1 MSDRVLIAEDDLTS
15 REILRRTLRKAGY
28 TVIAVEDG
36 EAAWRVLD
44 SPDGPSL
51 AILDWVMPG
60 LDGPEVCRRVRA
72 RFAADRGYAYLLLLT
87 GKDKTAD
94 VVEGLAAGADDYVT
108 KPFSPA
114 ELEARLRVGRRIL
127 DLELKLRS
135 ERAAYEHQ
143 ARHDALTGLW
153 ARRVV
158 IDHLER
164 ELSRGRR
171 REACVAVILTDID
184 HFKRVNDTHGHL
196 VGDEVLVE
204 VAHRLRGSLRLYD
217 GVGRYGGE
225 EFLVVAECRNEEDA
239 MIVAE
244 RLRASVSDTPI
255 ATPSGPLQLTASVGV
270 STSVAFGWNGR
281 DLLSAADT
289 ALYEAKH
296 SGRNRVAL
304 SRGPAPDG
312 TPASNQPL

>member
-1 MSDRVLIAEDDLTS
+1 MSDKVLIAEDDLTS

-28 TVIAVEDG
+28 DVIAVEDG

-44 SPDGPSL
+44 GPDSPAL

-60 LDGPEVCRRVRA
+60 LDGPEICRRVRT
-72 RFAADRGYAYLLLLT
+72 RFAADRGYVYLLLLT

-114 ELEARLRVGRRIL
+114 ELDARLRVGRRIL
-127 DLELKLRS
+127 DLEAKLRS

-164 ELSRGRR
+164 ELSRGKRL
-171 REACVAVILTDID
+171 EGCVAVILADID
-184 HFKRVNDTHGHL
+184 HFKRVNDTYGHL
-196 VGDEVLVE
+196 VGDEVLVQ
-204 VAHRLRGSLRLYD
+204 VAQRLKGSLRMYD
-217 GVGRYGGE
+217 GLGRYGGE
-225 EFLVVAECRNEEDA
+225 EFLVVAECRSEEDA
-239 MIVAE
+239 VLVAE
-244 RLRASVSDTPI
+244 RLRSALEETPV
-255 ATPSGPLQLTASVGV
+255 ATASGPLVVTASVGV
-270 STSVAFGWNGR
+270 ATSLSHGWNGR

-289 ALYEAKH
+289 ALYDAKH
-296 SGRNRVAL
+296 AGRNRVVL
-304 SRGPAPDG
+304 SAPGASGAPPTGPA
-312 TPASNQPL
+312 

>member
-1 MSDRVLIAEDDLTS
+1 MSDKVLIAEDDLTS

-28 TVIAVEDG
+28 DVVAVEDG
-36 EAAWRVLD
+36 DAAWRALD
-44 SPDGPSL
+44 APDGPSL

-94 VVEGLAAGADDYVT
+94 IVEGLAAGADDYVT

-127 DLELKLRS
+127 ELEAKLRA

-171 REACVAVILTDID
+171 REGCVAVILADID
-184 HFKRVNDTHGHL
+184 HFKRINDTCGHL
-196 VGDEVLVE
+196 IGDEVLIK
-204 VAHRLRGSLRLYD
+204 VAQRLKGSLRVYD
-217 GVGRYGGE
+217 GLGRYGGE

-239 MIVAE
+239 GLVAE
-244 RLRASVSDTPI
+244 RLRASMAESPI
-255 ATPSGPLQLTASVGV
+255 ETASGPLTVTASVGV
-270 STSVAFGWNGR
+270 ATSIVHGWNGR

-289 ALYEAKH
+289 ALYDAKH
-296 SGRNRVAL
+296 AGRNRVVV
-304 SRGPAPDG
+304 STGPAP
-312 TPASNQPL
+312 A